1 MFWVKVYDIIGNIK
15 EERFVLYYD
24 LSKLVFLLVELY
36 KNVGEDIMNLI
47 SR

>member
-1 MFWVKVYDIIGNIK
+1 MIWVKVYDIFGNIK

-24 LSKLVFLLVELY
+24 LSKLLVVLIELR
-36 KNVGEDIMNLI
+36 KNVGEDKMDFI